1 MRAHGAPNVVDH
13 PALPQHVF
21 HAGPELAHPAKGA
34 AATRSRRHEIAVE
47 SKLPSSGALLLRC
60 TPLTRN
66 AKTANWQKVPARA
79 FSVIKLTGLP
89 GSPFSSPNITGYAER
104 YSAVAHAKPAA
115 LSRVASLKWA
125 VTVPIGLAWQR
136 AMRRPTT
143 ARCLA
148 VLASAAHSRPPR
160 ETTGHHHDHGP
171 GPLEYGGENARF
183 TELIYPGGV
192 SDVYCA

>member
-34 AATRSRRHEIAVE
+34 AATRSRRYEIAVE

-79 FSVIKLTGLP
+79 FSVIK
-89 GSPFSSPNITGYAER
+89 ID
-104 YSAVAHAKPAA
+104 
-115 LSRVASLKWA
+115 RVARLSILIPEHHRVRRALFGSSARETGGAFPSRISKVGSNCTHWFGLAAGDETPDHRPLPSRPRKRRSLKA
-125 VTVPIGLAWQR
+125 A
-136 AMRRPTT
+136 
-143 ARCLA
+143 ARNHR
-148 VLASAAHSRPPR
+148 SPP
-160 ETTGHHHDHGP
+160 
-171 GPLEYGGENARF
+171 
-183 TELIYPGGV
+183 
-192 SDVYCA
+192 